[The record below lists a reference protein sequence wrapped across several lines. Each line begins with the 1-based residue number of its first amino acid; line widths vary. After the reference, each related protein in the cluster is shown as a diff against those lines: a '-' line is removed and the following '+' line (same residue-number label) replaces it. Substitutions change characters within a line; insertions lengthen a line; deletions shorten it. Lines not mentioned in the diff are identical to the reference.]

1 MPDVVQSLKSLREIR
16 AFDALRS
23 AVLELSQ
30 PRGPVKSCT
39 VSFDDSTRTVFCFLE
54 MRWPLADSEVREV
67 GAVGFGSGLVLEF
80 PVPPDFRGRS
90 GTWSA

>member
-1 MPDVVQSLKSLREIR
+1 MSPVVQSLKSLRESHG
-16 AFDALRS
+16 FEALRR
-23 AVLELSQ
+23 AVLNLSEAK
-30 PRGPVKSCT
+30 GPIKSCT

-54 MRWPLADSEVREV
+54 MRWPLQDAEVREV

-80 PVPPDFRGRS
+80 PVGADFRGRT